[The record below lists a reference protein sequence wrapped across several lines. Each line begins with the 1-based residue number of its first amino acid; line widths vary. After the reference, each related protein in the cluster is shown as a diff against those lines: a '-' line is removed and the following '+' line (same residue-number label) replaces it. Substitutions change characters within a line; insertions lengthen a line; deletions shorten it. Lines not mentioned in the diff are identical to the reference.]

1 MDIAF
6 AMELLFQVVPP
17 DDSQVVRVPAMGLDH
32 EPTSAIGPIDVE
44 DRVIHSVEVCC
55 CGPEEDHADG
65 RMNGLEMSL
74 YDEAHRRAPGLEV
87 ESVVWTLCVGYFA
100 SEDQVGSKPYAL
112 RVVRHARPEHSN
124 NPQEPRIRSSVHG
137 RSTCIPCVS

>member
-32 EPTSAIGPIDVE
+32 EPKSAIGPIDVE
-44 DRVIHSVEVCC
+44 DRVINIVEVCC
-55 CGPEEDHADG
+55 CGPEQDHADG

-74 YDEAHRRAPGLEV
+74 CDEAHRRAPGLDV
-87 ESVVWTLCVGYFA
+87 ESGRLDTLRCEY
-100 SEDQVGSKPYAL
+100 
-112 RVVRHARPEHSN
+112 
-124 NPQEPRIRSSVHG
+124 EPCTLFNSHTNG
-137 RSTCIPCVS
+137 TTG

>member
-1 MDIAF
+1 MDIGF

-55 CGPEEDHADG
+55 CGPEQDQADG

-74 YDEAHRRAPGLEV
+74 CDEAHRRAPGLEV
-87 ESVVWTLCVGYFA
+87 ESVVWTLCV
-100 SEDQVGSKPYAL
+100 VNMN
-112 RVVRHARPEHSN
+112 RVLSSTRTPMGPLAELLFGTLEVCLG
-124 NPQEPRIRSSVHG
+124 QTCPRMAV
-137 RSTCIPCVS
+137 T